1 MAEKVKIVFV
11 GAGSAIFTRG
21 LVADLINQ
29 KDMPE
34 SHVAMHDVDATV
46 LKTMTQYCRMMVER
60 AGAPITVEAEPDRV
74 RAFDGADF
82 IIITITVGGW
92 QADRVD
98 IDVPLKYGVRQT
110 VGDTLGPGGLMRIF
124 RAYET
129 FKGFVDDMEKYCPHT
144 LVINF
149 TNPMTMLCRMMNRLG
164 KIKTVGLCHGT
175 WGILRRLGQAV
186 GIDPNE
192 IEVVPAGVNH
202 FIWFL
207 KLTRNGKDIYPLLHR
222 ELLDKGKGEFDLV
235 SNELFRLYGCYPS
248 PGGTHLG
255 EFLPYFLG
263 SEETMEQY
271 GLKVRDNAAKVQRQ
285 RDARKHCQDVLRGKA
300 ELPPVPTRRRGR
312 GESEGAIPIIS
323 SVVNDKNDVE
333 FANIPNRGYISNLP
347 DDVVV
352 EVPTRFGKNGF
363 KGMDVGP
370 LRPAIRAHTTHIIE
384 TQEMAVEASMRG
396 DYDLALQALLS
407 DYLVRDIPDAE
418 KMLKEMFRRSK
429 KWVGQF
435 SSLSRA

>member
-1 MAEKVKIVFV
+1 MAKKPKIVFV

-34 SHVAMHDVDATV
+34 SDVVMHDVDPTV
-46 LKTMTQYCRMMVER
+46 LKTMTRYCQMMVEQ
-60 AGAPITVEAEPDRV
+60 ANAPITITPAPDRA

-82 IIITITVGGW
+82 IIVTITVGGL
-92 QADRVD
+92 QADKVD
-98 IDVPLKYGVRQT
+98 IDVPLKYGIRQT

-124 RAYET
+124 RACET
-129 FKGFVDDMEKYCPHT
+129 FKGFVEDMEKYCPHA

-207 KLTRNGKDIYPLLHR
+207 KLTRKGKDLYPLLRR
-222 ELLDKGKGEFDLV
+222 ELLDKGKGKSDLV
-235 SNELFRLYGCYPS
+235 SNELFRVYGYYPS
-248 PGGTHLG
+248 PGGSHLG

-263 SEETMEQY
+263 SEDTLEKY
-271 GLKVRDNAAKVQRQ
+271 GLRLRDHAAKVQRQ
-285 RDARKHCQDVLRGKA
+285 RDARKHCQHVVRGKA
-300 ELPPVPTRRRGR
+300 ELPPIPTRRGR

-347 DDVVV
+347 DGVVV

-363 KGMDVGP
+363 EGVDVGP
-370 LRPAIRAHTTHIIE
+370 LPPAIRAHTMHIIE
-384 TQEMAVEASMRG
+384 TQEMGVEASMRG
-396 DYDLALQALLS
+396 DYGLALQALLS
-407 DYLVRDIPDAE
+407 DYLVRDIPNAE
-418 KMLKEMFRRSK
+418 KMLREMFRRSK

>member
-1 MAEKVKIVFV
+1 VAKTVKIVFL

-34 SHVAMHDVDATV
+34 SHVVMHDIDPSV
-46 LKTMTQYCRMMVER
+46 LKTMTRYCQMMVER
-60 AGAPITVEAEPDRV
+60 AGAPITITAEPDRA

-82 IIITITVGGW
+82 IIITITVGGR

-129 FKGFVDDMEKYCPHT
+129 FKGFVEDIEKYCPHA

-149 TNPMTMLCRMMNRLG
+149 SNPMTMLCRMMNRLG
-164 KIKTVGLCHGT
+164 NIKVVGLCHGT
-175 WGILRRLGQAV
+175 WGTLRRLGQALD
-186 GIDPNE
+186 IDPNE
-192 IEVVPAGVNH
+192 MKVTPAGVNH
-202 FIWFL
+202 FVWFL
-207 KLTRNGKDIYPLLHR
+207 NLTRGGKDMYPLLWH
-222 ELLDKGKGEFDLV
+222 ELIEKGKGEFDLV
-235 SNELFRLYGCYPS
+235 STELFRVYKYYPS
-248 PGGTHLG
+248 PGGRHLG
-255 EFLPYFLG
+255 EFLPYFLT
-263 SEETMEQY
+263 SEETMKRY
-271 GLKVRDNAAKVQRQ
+271 GLEVQDPKAKEERQ
-285 RDARKHCQDVLRGKA
+285 RKALKHCRDVVCGKA
-300 ELPPVPTRRRGR
+300 ELPPIPATRRGR

-323 SVVNDKNDVE
+323 SVVNDKNEIE
-333 FANIPNRGYISNLP
+333 FANVPNRGYISNLP

-363 KGMDVGP
+363 EGVKVGP
-370 LRPAIRAHTTHIIE
+370 LPPAIRAHVMHIIH
-384 TQEMAVEASMRG
+384 TQELGVEASMTG

-407 DYLVRDIPDAE
+407 DYLVRDIPNAE
-418 KMLKEMFRRSK
+418 KMLKEMFRRSR
-429 KWVGQF
+429 KWVTQF
-435 SSLSRA
+435 STRS